1 MEEWFVSTIAKLT
14 PGGVGIWVLVA
25 MAAVAWW
32 KGLPAVLEAW
42 SSSVSKERDHR
53 EREIE
58 RLERQIIAGDKRHDE
73 CLEGQRILREEVNRL
88 QGLISGMVL
97 QMRQLQLS
105 AGDGALLQPDFAA
118 MLRAMDRAPETKK

>member
-1 MEEWFVSTIAKLT
+1 MEHLDFLTKNWT
-14 PGGVGIWVLVA
+14 PGGVGIWLILA
-25 MAAVAWW
+25 SLLLGLW
-32 KGLPAVLEAW
+32 KGLPAVLDSWAN
-42 SSSVSKERDHR
+42 SVSKEREHR
-53 EREIE
+53 ESEIE

-105 AGDGALLQPDFAA
+105 ATDGALAPDFAA
-118 MLRAMDRAPETKK
+118 MLKALDRPMETKK